1 VTSENRN
8 ARRARCKASPA
19 KLLHHHF
26 MYFIPPKLMAHAKLW
41 AFAHC
46 YNIPRLEQLSLFK
59 LHQELC
65 NFLLD
70 EQSAKVVV
78 NTIEVA
84 YANTPDA
91 ESAREVPLR
100 DLLLNYIVCY
110 ADNLVKVQE
119 FRDLLRKGGDL
130 ASDFAGALV
139 K

>member
-1 VTSENRN
+1 
-8 ARRARCKASPA
+8 
-19 KLLHHHF
+19 
-26 MYFIPPKLMAHAKLW
+26 
-41 AFAHC
+41 
-46 YNIPRLEQLSLFK
+46 LEQLSLFK

-65 NFLLD
+65 DFLLD

-119 FRDLLRKGGDL
+119 FRDLLRRGGDL
-130 ASDFAGALV
+130 ASDFVGALV